1 MKALYLIRTLTQG
14 TLDVSASD
22 VNSPLSPLGY
32 KLQLNC
38 WSGMCCANHCQ
49 FAVSHPQQEEG
60 EEGRGELEKE
70 GGRDVTPAMSVC
82 MLDAARPLRA
92 RARDCTGER
101 ERRKLVYSARNRHPW
116 PEGESE
122 EAGFTQ
128 LRLGKQFT
136 PL

>member
-49 FAVSHPQQEEG
+49 FAVSPSPAG
-60 EEGRGELEKE
+60 GGRGGKGRAGEGRRKRCDACHVCLHV
-70 GGRDVTPAMSVC
+70 GRGTPSS
-82 MLDAARPLRA
+82 
-92 RARDCTGER
+92 
-101 ERRKLVYSARNRHPW
+101 SA
-116 PEGESE
+116 S
-122 EAGFTQ
+122 T
-128 LRLGKQFT
+128 
-136 PL
+136 